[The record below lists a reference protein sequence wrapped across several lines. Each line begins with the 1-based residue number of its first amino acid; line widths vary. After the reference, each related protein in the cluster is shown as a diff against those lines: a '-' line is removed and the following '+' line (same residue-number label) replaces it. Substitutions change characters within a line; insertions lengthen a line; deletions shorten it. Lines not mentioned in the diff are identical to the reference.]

1 MEELMDTL
9 IQEVE
14 LLAKEKEAES
24 SGEPVSPSSDGWE
37 ALPGQPDGRTGKEI
51 PVLSNKR

>member
-9 IQEVE
+9 IHEVE
-14 LLAKEKEAES
+14 LLAKEKDAES
-24 SGEPVSPSSDGWE
+24 SGEPVSSSSEGWE
-37 ALPGQPDGRTGKEI
+37 ALPGQSDRTAGKEI